1 MYFFSIVLYRRK
13 SHCVRE
19 YFFVCLYLIFLSIK
33 MHGLNIFQDSLV
45 LLYVVVAGVFIKV
58 P

>member
-1 MYFFSIVLYRRK
+1 MYVNIFL
-13 SHCVRE
+13 
-19 YFFVCLYLIFLSIK
+19 FVCLYLIFLSIK

>member
-1 MYFFSIVLYRRK
+1 MYVNIFL
-13 SHCVRE
+13 
-19 YFFVCLYLIFLSIK
+19 CLHLIFLSIK
-33 MHGLNIFQDSLV
+33 MHGLSIFQDSLV